1 MIFGFSLIVC
11 GVLIALFPPLLSM
24 IVSGILILLGI
35 LTLLIAYEYRNQSR
49 KMSFNTINT
58 IFRY

>member
-35 LTLLIAYEYRNQSR
+35 LALLIAYEFRNQAVCLSR
-49 KMSFNTINT
+49 YGSTLEKSL
-58 IFRY
+58 

>member
-1 MIFGFSLIVC
+1 MILGLLLIMG

-24 IVSGILILLGI
+24 IVSAFLIVLGILILL
-35 LTLLIAYEYRNQSR
+35 LAYEYRKHTKRIDLQV
-49 KMSFNTINT
+49 IDT